1 MKGEQRPLFG
11 RTEDSDVDAASMWQS
26 PEREHPRQ
34 RLKAVGPAGLSQREL
49 LAIVLR
55 SGPIGVGALKLADT
69 LLDSFDGLAGLARTN
84 IHELQRI
91 PGIGEIRAIEIKA
104 SLELGRRMVLAT
116 MEARP
121 QIKTPLDAAQLFM
134 LDMGLL
140 EQEEVRTMLLDTRY
154 RVIATPVI
162 YKGSMNA
169 VSMRVAEVFK
179 EAIRHN
185 SASLIVAHN
194 HPSMIQP
201 HQQKT
206 SWSPKRWCRLASC
219 WTSKCSIIWSC
230 ARTAM

>member
-1 MKGEQRPLFG
+1 M
-11 RTEDSDVDAASMWQS
+11 
-26 PEREHPRQ
+26 
-34 RLKAVGPAGLSQREL
+34 
-49 LAIVLR
+49 
-55 SGPIGVGALKLADT
+55 ADT

-91 PGIGEIRAIEIKA
+91 PGIGETRAIEIKA
-104 SLELGRRMVLAT
+104 ALELGRRMVLAT

-185 SASLIVAHN
+185 SASIIVAHN
-194 HPSMIQP
+194 HPSNDP
-201 HQQKT
+201 T
-206 SWSPKRWCRLASC
+206 PSAED
-219 WTSKCSIIWSC
+219 IW
-230 ARTAM
+230 